1 MNISAI
7 RQRLAPS
14 ISLSDSRRSRRSSPE
29 PREQGDA
36 LTHDGPLATA
46 VREPDLHCAPPPT
59 LAGKFRERKAIGEEK
74 LRVYGERPGREG
86 RSPLALR
93 SSEGAEVL
101 DVYLLKR
108 FLGVERLSQ
117 GPSRIW
123 SRIISLFCMKKTG
136 RRIV

>member
-74 LRVYGERPGREG
+74 LRIYDHVRDAKVA
-86 RSPLALR
+86 ALSLYR
-93 SSEGAEVL
+93 GYL
-101 DVYLLKR
+101 DCA
-108 FLGVERLSQ
+108 G
-117 GPSRIW
+117 
-123 SRIISLFCMKKTG
+123 CC
-136 RRIV
+136 